1 MREKIT
7 GKVIP
12 ETAEKTVPKTLP
24 ETALKTK
31 LQTLTTENRTIT
43 LTDTKEKNQQ
53 KTNVSPFL
61 QNRMDRADA
70 GRCRIRPVLSSD
82 LFLRPLFCI

>member
-1 MREKIT
+1 MTKNY
-7 GKVIP
+7 
-12 ETAEKTVPKTLP
+12 ETENKNMNSNTDKASP

>member
-1 MREKIT
+1 MQEKIT
-7 GKVIP
+7 GKVLP